1 MNSLMRK
8 TWFNIVVLLVAAIMV
23 ALGIYLSTH
32 LQSAKRDDVNWYN
45 QGVAT
50 YSLPEEDLLP
60 ATDDR
65 PSEYPVVRAA
75 AYFQQAAAISED
87 DELKAL
93 ALYNLGT
100 MMGEEGLTYFNGETP
115 KFGVSEAIS
124 KLIESIRID
133 PGNEGAKYNL
143 ELFEKA
149 LAILQPSGGS
159 AVAEKVAGTM
169 GGLSGYSSG
178 MIYKGY

>member
-1 MNSLMRK
+1 MNFSARK
-8 TWFNIVVLLVAAIMV
+8 TRFNIILVLIAAAMI
-23 ALGIYLSTH
+23 ASGIYLSTH
-32 LQSAKRDDVNWYN
+32 SRSANRDDVTWYN
-45 QGVAT
+45 KGVET
-50 YSLPEEDLLP
+50 YNLPGELLP

-75 AYFQQAAAISED
+75 SYFQEAASISMD

-100 MMGEEGLTYFNGETP
+100 MMGAEGLTYFSGETP
-115 KFGVSEAIS
+115 MFGVSEAIN
-124 KLIESIRID
+124 KLIESIRLD
-133 PGNEGAKYNL
+133 PSNEGAKYNL

-159 AVAEKVAGTM
+159 AVAEKVTGSM
-169 GGLSGYSSG
+169 GGLAGYSSG
-178 MIYKGY
+178 TIYKGY